1 MIKLSDIYDGYV
13 DITPDFEF
21 GTWRLSLQL
30 LNFFPCNKI
39 RLNKLLTLLKKYCYD
54 SIEKGELDPVIIY
67 LKRDYLNIPRG
78 LSDKEIKQLERNIND
93 LKVFNG
99 VYAR

>member
-1 MIKLSDIYDGYV
+1 MIRLSNEFDGYV
-13 DITPDFEF
+13 DIYPDFER
-21 GTWRLSLQL
+21 GTWRLSIQL

-39 RLNKLLTLLKKYCYD
+39 KLNRLLKLLKTYCYD

-67 LKRDYLNIPRG
+67 LKRDYLDIARG
-78 LSDKEIKQLERNIND
+78 LSNKELKQLERNIND

-99 VYAR
+99 LYAR

>member
-13 DITPDFEF
+13 DILPDFEF
-21 GTWRLSLQL
+21 GTWRISIQL
-30 LNFFPCNKI
+30 LNFFPCNKN
-39 RLNKLLTLLKKYCYD
+39 RLNKLLKLIKNYCYD
-54 SIEKGELDPVIIY
+54 SLEKGQLDPVIVY
-67 LKRDYLNIPRG
+67 LKRCYLDIPRG

-99 VYAR
+99 LYAR